1 MGKAS
6 AFVAHAVTVGVHR
19 LHGIHGEGVRV
30 VAHAV
35 AVGVHRLRGVH
46 GEGVRVVAHAVHVG
60 VHRLRGVHGEG
71 VRVVAHAVHVGVHRL
86 TLTGRAVD
94 ALAAA
99 DRDVIFWDRELAGFG
114 VRVYPSGRKVY
125 VVQSRAGG
133 GPRRVTLGTHGEITA
148 TQARLRA
155 AQVIDRIK
163 RGEEPAVLPPQA
175 GTTVADLAE
184 RYLSAHVAQNCNAHT
199 AGIYRGSLE
208 NHILPALGMM
218 PLAMV
223 ESAHVAALPLQ
234 PARDP
239 ARRQPRALGP
249 LQDVLAGRGL
259 GHGGRRRQPLPRRAQ
274 VQGEEARGASSHA
287 TSTGGWARR
296 WRRRRPTRRRART
309 ARSPP
314 TPSRRCGLLMLTGCR
329 LNEILTLRW
338 DDVDRTAGEFRL
350 RDGKTGARMV
360 PLTPTADAVLAGIER
375 VPRQP
380 LDHSRQAARHASHHH
395 HR

>member
-1 MGKAS
+1 MPRRS
-6 AFVAHAVTVGVHR
+6 T
-19 LHGIHGEGVRV
+19 
-30 VAHAV
+30 
-35 AVGVHRLRGVH
+35 
-46 GEGVRVVAHAVHVG
+46 
-60 VHRLRGVHGEG
+60 
-71 VRVVAHAVHVGVHRL
+71 L

-163 RGEEPAVLPPQA
+163 RGEEPAVLPPQS

-223 ESAHVAALPLQ
+223 ESAHVAALHYNL
-234 PARDP
+234 RET
-239 ARRQPRALGP
+239 PRAANRALSVLSKMFSLAAAWGMVADGANPCRAVRKYREKKRERFLSRDEYRRLG
-249 LQDVLAGRGL
+249 QALA
-259 GHGGRRRQPLPRRAQ
+259 
-274 VQGEEARGASSHA
+274 EAEADAAAGADGA
-287 TSTGGWARR
+287 V
-296 WRRRRPTRRRART
+296 
-309 ARSPP
+309 SPYAIAAL
-314 TPSRRCGLLMLTGCR
+314 RLLMLTGCR

-360 PLTPTADAVLAGIER
+360 PLTPTAEAVLAAGSSACPPTPGSSPASSPARISPPSPRSGIACAPAR
-375 VPRQP
+375 ASTTCASTTSATATR
-380 LDHSRQAARHASHHH
+380 AARSPPA
-395 HR
+395 RACP